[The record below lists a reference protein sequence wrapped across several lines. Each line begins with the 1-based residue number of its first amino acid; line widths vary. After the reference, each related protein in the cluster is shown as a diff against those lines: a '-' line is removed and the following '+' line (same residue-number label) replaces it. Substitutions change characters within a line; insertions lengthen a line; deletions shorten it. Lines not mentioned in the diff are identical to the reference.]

1 MPPPWTSPS
10 VGPLR
15 ARWARVERVEVGVE
29 RDASSTRHSVLL
41 IVTAALIYI
50 ADQVT
55 KALVVANMAHGER
68 IPVIGDVV
76 QLWHLRNTGAAF
88 SLLPGAQ
95 WLFIP
100 VTIIA
105 LGMVAWFH
113 FRFRHRGPWIH
124 VILGAILAGSLGNLT
139 DRVRF
144 GYVTDFV
151 SVGIGDLRWP
161 AFNVADPAVVIG
173 ILLLVGYLTFIDPR
187 RTDDP
192 SA

>member
-1 MPPPWTSPS
+1 ME
-10 VGPLR
+10 
-15 ARWARVERVEVGVE
+15 AGVE
-29 RDASSTRHSVLL
+29 KDGSSTRPAVLL
-41 IVTAALIYI
+41 LATAAVLYV

-55 KALVVANMAHGER
+55 KALVVANLAYGER
-68 IPVIGDVV
+68 VPIIGDAV

-100 VTIIA
+100 ITVIA
-105 LGMVAWFH
+105 LGMVAYFH
-113 FRFRHRGPWIH
+113 VQFRDRGPWVH

-173 ILLLVGYLTFIDPR
+173 ILLLVGYLTFVDPR
-187 RTDDP
+187 RRDERP
-192 SA
+192 A